1 MLTDS
6 GHAKTLEY
14 DSRAPSISAADGL
27 GSKFDGQSRPI
38 AVIAPGRQNYLN
50 VDSCSFVRR
59 ADSSDDIATAA
70 RH

>member
-14 DSRAPSISAADGL
+14 DCREPSISAADGL

-38 AVIAPGRQNYLN
+38 ADVHAAPDLSGNAQ
-50 VDSCSFVRR
+50 
-59 ADSSDDIATAA
+59 
-70 RH
+70 